1 MLEYTTSRKASAW
14 RRIWR
19 YGGVALALLLALLV
33 VGISR
38 GGVVFAH
45 ESTLLHPQTVAPQWA
60 DAAPAV
66 VAHFNGTSYVGWTG
80 TNSAHNLNLMTYN
93 SATKV
98 FSAAIVLTDTTVVGS
113 GPSLTVFNG
122 NLYVGWRGGDN
133 RLNVARFNPANP
145 SHLAGKVTL
154 NQYSYNAPSIVAF
167 NGRLYLSWRGQDGR
181 LNIISSADGQN
192 FNTMATYSLAI
203 RTSPTLVATP
213 FFLEIAWEEPGV
225 VTATPPYVVIA
236 QYDSSNPATLSVVI
250 STTATSVLPVSLDF
264 AGVAGYPALVIAW
277 CPAGSTQISLGFFG
291 GSPVITSIVQTGQ
304 VTNYGPAL
312 SRPLLGWTGTD
323 TNHHVNVSSE
333 PD

>member
-1 MLEYTTSRKASAW
+1 MLENTSCRKASAR

-19 YGGVALALLLALLV
+19 WGGVALALLLALLV
-33 VGISR
+33 LGISR
-38 GGVVFAH
+38 GGDVFAH
-45 ESTLLHPQTVAPQWA
+45 ASGPLHVETVAPQTA

-66 VAHFNGTSYVGWTG
+66 VPFFNGTSYVGWTG
-80 TNSAHNLNLMTYN
+80 MNPAHNLNLMTYN

-98 FSAAIVLTDTTVVGS
+98 FGPAIVLTDTTVVGS

-122 NLYVGWRGGDN
+122 NLYVGWRGADN
-133 RLNVARFNPANP
+133 RLNVARYDPSDP

-154 NQYSYNAPSIVAF
+154 SQYSYNAPSIAAF
-167 NGRLYLSWRGQDGR
+167 NGRLYLSWRGLDGR
-181 LNIISSADGQN
+181 LNIISSADSQT

-225 VTATPPYVVIA
+225 VTVTLPYVVIA
-236 QYDSSNPATLSVVI
+236 QYDTSHPATLSVVI

-277 CPAGSTQISLGFFG
+277 CPSGSTQISLGFFG
-291 GSPVITSIVQTGQ
+291 GSPVITGIVQTGQ
-304 VTNYGPAL
+304 FTNYGPAL

-323 TNHHVNVSSE
+323 TYHHVNVSSE
-333 PD
+333 SL